1 MWSKLFGRDG
11 ETDQLV
17 CDVADHVKALRRY
30 ALVLVA
36 NSNEA
41 SDLVQECLRRVLA
54 EPQKRR
60 SVRDLR
66 AYLFTTLH
74 LVFIE
79 NNRQRQVRQPKVLS
93 DQDISKLSVAAS
105 QLKRSEFRD
114 LIAALQNLP
123 VQQREVV
130 LLIGLEDMSYI
141 EAACILGVSVGTVM
155 TRLSRGR
162 EALRR
167 LTDRSVE
174 AGHWAINSHATGRF
188 EFQRG

>member
-41 SDLVQECLRRVLA
+41 SDLVQECLRRALA

-79 NNRQRQVRQPKVLS
+79 NNRQRQVQQPKVLS
-93 DQDISKLSVAAS
+93 DQ
-105 QLKRSEFRD
+105 
-114 LIAALQNLP
+114 
-123 VQQREVV
+123 
-130 LLIGLEDMSYI
+130 GI
-141 EAACILGVSVGTVM
+141 EQYD
-155 TRLSRGR
+155 
-162 EALRR
+162 E
-167 LTDRSVE
+167 
-174 AGHWAINSHATGRF
+174 
-188 EFQRG
+188 